1 MYGQALS
8 PFKWAPLS
16 KLSHCPDKSTIDGL
30 NAKDGAHSD
39 EATTKKN
46 EKKKATRR
54 KKKKKNARD
63 HSE

>member
-8 PFKWAPLS
+8 LFKWAPLS

-39 EATTKKN
+39 EATTKKKKRKKQPE
-46 EKKKATRR
+46 EKKKC
-54 KKKKKNARD
+54 
-63 HSE
+63 